1 MKIKFAIALF
11 AVWIAEAQ
19 AVESV
24 SDLVMQAGWK
34 EVQANC
40 TICHSAQLITG
51 NSGSRE
57 VWKSRILSMQ
67 ETHGMGQLE
76 LELENSILDY
86 LATYYGQKA
95 ATRRAGLA
103 GHLLPDNPYLPANH
117 PD

>member
-1 MKIKFAIALF
+1 MKIKFAIALL
-11 AVWIAEAQ
+11 AVWIVEAQ
-19 AVESV
+19 AANNV
-24 SDLVMQAGWK
+24 SGLVMQAGWK

-67 ETHGMGQLE
+67 ETQGMGQLE
-76 LELENSILDY
+76 MELENSILDY
-86 LATYYGQKA
+86 LATYYGPKA

-103 GHLLPDNPYLPANH
+103 GHLLPDNPYLPENLS
-117 PD
+117 D